1 MEGRASRRPTT
12 EAGRGARR
20 SIVNHARRALM
31 LDSQLNQPTLRM
43 RILTRYILGEV
54 VSHALIGAAVFT
66 FVLFTRALD
75 VILELVV
82 RNSAPLPSVA
92 EVFFFTVPGALT
104 YTIPMGVLV
113 GILIGLSRL
122 AADSEI
128 TAMRASGLGVWYF
141 LRVISIFVV
150 VAWLLALGN
159 SVYLAPRSLA
169 ALGQL
174 QDRLKSSQVS
184 FEVQPRVFYEE
195 FPKKVLYVQDAKA
208 MSGGALW
215 KGVFLADLTDPSA
228 PSISLARE
236 GLLVSQGRDTLD
248 LHLTTGST
256 HENDPKNPDQ
266 YQISTFQ
273 TTDIPIQIPPAQN
286 GQEHEVESLHEM
298 KVANLLRNARTA
310 DPSTRRLYLIEYHNR
325 FALPTAC
332 IVLALV
338 GIPLGLS
345 SKKGGKSS
353 GLVLTILLVFLYY
366 SISLIGVSF
375 AKQGHLSPAA
385 GVWLADFVFFVGG
398 AFLLWQSERRPIELA
413 GFRAWFKASR
423 FGSSGSEAAVDE
435 SSPPGLLAAPQ
446 NGEPRPPGVSTGFN
460 PGINHTLSA
469 RRRLFNL
476 RFPTILDEYV
486 LRDFALYFGMIVA
499 AFVMLLLVF
508 TLFELLGDILRN
520 QVSPITVGEY
530 LLNVTPYFLYYPIA
544 PLSMLLAV
552 LVTFGLLQRTN
563 EITAIKATG
572 ISLYRVVVP
581 VLIAS
586 TLVAGVLFLSDQFY
600 LPYTNKRQDALRN
613 QIKGKPAQ
621 TYLRPDR
628 KWIFGQHSDIYYYQF
643 FDPDRDVFGGI
654 SVFQF
659 DPHTFQITHR
669 ITADRAHWSS
679 SMGRWVYEQGWER
692 GLSGSAIES
701 YRKFD
706 ATTFPEL
713 AEAPAY
719 FKKEIKQS
727 SEMSYDELR
736 RYIYDLEQ
744 SGFDV
749 VRLRVQL
756 QKKIA
761 YPLITFVMAVLAIPF
776 ALSAGKRSALTGVA
790 TAIGIGLVYWMISG
804 LFEAMGN
811 FSQLPPTVA
820 AWSPD
825 LVFGFIGGYLILRMP
840 T

>member
-1 MEGRASRRPTT
+1 
-12 EAGRGARR
+12 
-20 SIVNHARRALM
+20 
-31 LDSQLNQPTLRM
+31 M

-54 VSHALIGAAVFT
+54 VSHALIGAGVFT
-66 FVLFTRALD
+66 FVLFTRDLGR
-75 VILELVV
+75 ILELVV

-92 EVFFFTVPGALT
+92 EVFFYTVPVALT

-128 TAMRASGLGVWYF
+128 TAMRACGLGVWTF

-169 ALGQL
+169 ALGAL
-174 QDRLKSSQVS
+174 ENNLKSSQAS
-184 FEVQPRVFYEE
+184 FEVQPRVFYEG
-195 FPKKVLYVQDAKA
+195 FPKKVLYVQDSKA
-208 MSGGALW
+208 VSGGALW
-215 KGVFLADLTDPSA
+215 KGVFLADLTDPSS
-228 PSISLARE
+228 PTIILARE
-236 GLLVSQGRDTLD
+236 GQLISQDPETLD
-248 LHLTTGST
+248 LHLLNGST
-256 HENDPKNPDQ
+256 HETDPRNPAQ

-273 TTDIPIQIPPAQN
+273 TTDIPIEVPTAQN
-286 GQEHEVESLHEM
+286 SQEHEPTSLAEL
-298 KVANLLRNARTA
+298 KFADLLKKARTA
-310 DPSTRRLYLIEYHNR
+310 DPVSRRWDLIEYHR
-325 FALPTAC
+325 RLALPTAC
-332 IVLALV
+332 LVLALV

-353 GLVLTILLVFLYY
+353 GFVITILLVFLYY

-375 AKQGHLSPAA
+375 ARQGRIPPAA
-385 GVWLADFVFFVGG
+385 GVWLADFVFFIGG
-398 AFLLWQSERRPIELA
+398 VFLLWQSERRPIELTA
-413 GFRAWFKASR
+413 LRSW
-423 FGSSGSEAAVDE
+423 FGSSWRRTYRSNRVRVRAAWRQISGLKPSRGSVALENGDAVH
-435 SSPPGLLAAPQ
+435 PQ
-446 NGEPRPPGVSTGFN
+446 E
-460 PGINHTLSA
+460 
-469 RRRLFNL
+469 RRHLFNL
-476 RFPTILDEYV
+476 HFPTILDDYV
-486 LRDFALYFGMIVA
+486 LRGFTLYFAMIVA
-499 AFVMLLLVF
+499 AFLMLLLVF
-508 TLFELLGDILRN
+508 TLFELLSDILRN
-520 QVSPITVGEY
+520 QISPLTVGEY
-530 LLNVTPYFLYYPIA
+530 LLNVAPYFLYSTT

-552 LVTFGLLQRTN
+552 LVTFGLLQRSN

-572 ISLYRVVVP
+572 ISLYRLIVP
-581 VLIAS
+581 VLIVS
-586 TLVAGVLFLSDQFY
+586 TLVAGVLFLSDQLY

-613 QIKGKPAQ
+613 EIKGKPAQ

-643 FDPDRDVFGGI
+643 FDPDRDVFGGV

-659 DPHTFQITHR
+659 DPHTFEITHR
-669 ITADRAHWSS
+669 IDADRAYWSS
-679 SMGRWVYEQGWER
+679 PMGRWVYEQGWER
-692 GLSGSAIES
+692 SLNGSAHVS
-701 YRKFD
+701 DRKFD
-706 ATTFPEL
+706 VATYPEL
-713 AEAPAY
+713 SEPPAY
-719 FKKEIKQS
+719 FKKEVRQS

-736 RYIYDLEQ
+736 RYIHDLEQ

-790 TAIGIGLVYWMISG
+790 TAIGIGVVYWTISG

-811 FSQLPPTVA
+811 LSQLPPAVA

>member
-1 MEGRASRRPTT
+1 
-12 EAGRGARR
+12 
-20 SIVNHARRALM
+20 
-31 LDSQLNQPTLRM
+31 M

-66 FVLFTRALD
+66 FVLFTRDLGR
-75 VILELVV
+75 ILELIV

-92 EVFFFTVPGALT
+92 EIFFFTVPVVLT

-122 AADSEI
+122 AADSEV
-128 TAMRASGLGVWYF
+128 TAMRASGLGVWTF

-174 QDRLKSSQVS
+174 QNRLKSSQVS
-184 FEVQPRVFYEE
+184 FEVQPRVFYEG
-195 FPKKVLYVQDAKA
+195 FPKIVLYVQDVKA

-215 KGVFLADLTDPSA
+215 KGVFLADLSDPSS
-228 PSISLARE
+228 PRISLARE
-236 GLLVSQGRDTLD
+236 GLLVSQGPDTLD
-248 LHLTTGST
+248 LHLTTGAT
-256 HENDPKNPDQ
+256 HETDPKNPDQ

-273 TTDIPIQIPPAQN
+273 TTDIPIRVPASQN
-286 GQEHEVESLHEM
+286 GQEHEPTSLGEM
-298 KVANLLRNARTA
+298 KVGDLLHSAQTG
-310 DPSTRRLYLIEYHNR
+310 DPITRRWHLIEYHR
-325 FALPTAC
+325 RLALPTAC

-353 GLVLTILLVFLYY
+353 GFVLTILLVFLYY

-375 AKQGHLSPAA
+375 ARQGRISPAA
-385 GVWLADFVFFVGG
+385 GVWLADLAFLLGG
-398 AFLLWQSERRPIELA
+398 VFLLWQSERRPIDLLA
-413 GFRAWFKASR
+413 LRSWFKASKCTVSR
-423 FGSSGSEAAVDE
+423 LKASMFPSTAPSQPALAVATNGASS
-435 SSPPGLLAAPQ
+435 
-446 NGEPRPPGVSTGFN
+446 RPPLRESMSLRLLG
-460 PGINHTLSA
+460 

-476 RFPTILDEYV
+476 HFPTILDDYV
-486 LRDFALYFGMIVA
+486 LRDFSVYLTMIVA
-499 AFVMLLLVF
+499 AFLTLLLVF

-520 QVSPITVGEY
+520 QVSPLTVGEY
-530 LLNVTPYFLYYPIA
+530 LLNVMPYFLYNTT

-552 LVTFGLLQRTN
+552 LVTFGLMQRSN

-572 ISLYRVVVP
+572 ISLYRLVIP
-581 VLIAS
+581 VLIVS
-586 TLVAGVLFLSDQFY
+586 TLVAGVLFLSDQIY

-613 QIKGKPAQ
+613 RIKGKPAQ

-643 FDPDRDVFGGI
+643 FDPDRDVFGGV

-669 ITADRAHWSS
+669 ITADRAKWSE

-692 GLSGSAIES
+692 SLSGSSIES

-706 ATTFPEL
+706 VATYPEL

-727 SEMSYDELR
+727 SEMSYEELR
-736 RYIYDLEQ
+736 HYIHDLEQ

-761 YPLITFVMAVLAIPF
+761 YPLITLVMAVLAIPF
-776 ALSAGKRSALTGVA
+776 ALSAGKRSAVAGVA
-790 TAIGIGLVYWMISG
+790 TAIGIGVVYWTISG

-811 FSQLPPTVA
+811 LSQLPPAVA

>member
-1 MEGRASRRPTT
+1 
-12 EAGRGARR
+12 
-20 SIVNHARRALM
+20 
-31 LDSQLNQPTLRM
+31 LRM
-43 RILTRYILGEV
+43 RILTRYILREV

-66 FVLFTRALD
+66 FVLFTRDLGR
-75 VILELVV
+75 ILELVV

-92 EVFFFTVPGALT
+92 EVFFFTVPVALT

-128 TAMRASGLGVWYF
+128 TAMRASGLGVWTF
-141 LRVISIFVV
+141 LRVISIFVI

-169 ALGQL
+169 ALGQIE
-174 QDRLKSSQVS
+174 DRLKTSQAS
-184 FEVQPRVFYEE
+184 FEVQPRVFYEG
-195 FPKKVLYVQDAKA
+195 FPKIILYVQDIKAK
-208 MSGGALW
+208 SGGALW

-228 PSISLARE
+228 PRISLARE
-236 GLLVSQGRDTLD
+236 GLLVSQGPDTLD
-248 LHLTTGST
+248 LHLTNGST
-256 HENDPKNPDQ
+256 HETDPKNPDQ

-273 TTDIPIQIPPAQN
+273 TTDIPIQVPASQN
-286 GQEHEVESLHEM
+286 NQEHEPTSLSEI
-298 KVANLLRNARTA
+298 KFADLLNAGQTA
-310 DPSTRRLYLIEYHNR
+310 DPISRRWHLIEYHR
-325 FALPTAC
+325 RLALPTAC
-332 IVLALV
+332 IVLAMV

-353 GLVLTILLVFLYY
+353 GFVITILLVFVYY
-366 SISLIGVSF
+366 SISLIGVSL
-375 AKQGHLSPAA
+375 ARQGRLSPAP
-385 GVWLADFVFFVGG
+385 GVWLADFVFLAGG
-398 AFLLWQSERRPIELA
+398 IFLLWQSERRPI
-413 GFRAWFKASR
+413 
-423 FGSSGSEAAVDE
+423 D
-435 SSPPGLLAAPQ
+435 
-446 NGEPRPPGVSTGFN
+446 
-460 PGINHTLSA
+460 LSA
-469 RRRLFNL
+469 LRSWLKVSKLKALSLRASGAQSSSSDQSLSTQSKNVDGPDAAKRESIFIRLPGRWRLFNL
-476 RFPTILDEYV
+476 RFPTILDDYV
-486 LRDFALYFGMIVA
+486 LRGFALYFAMIVA
-499 AFVMLLLVF
+499 AFLMLLLVF

-520 QVSPITVGEY
+520 QISPLTVGEY
-530 LLNVTPYFLYYPIA
+530 LLNVVPYFLYNTT

-552 LVTFGLLQRTN
+552 LVTFGLLQRSN

-572 ISLYRVVVP
+572 ISLYRIIVP
-581 VLIAS
+581 VLLAS
-586 TLVAGVLFLSDQFY
+586 TLVAGVLFLSDQLY

-613 QIKGKPAQ
+613 RIKGKPAQ

-628 KWIFGQHSDIYYYQF
+628 KWIFGQHYDIYYYQF
-643 FDPDRDVFGGI
+643 FDPDRDVFGGV

-692 GLSGSAIES
+692 SLSGAAIES
-701 YRKFD
+701 YRQFD
-706 ATTFPEL
+706 AATYPEL
-713 AEAPAY
+713 AETPGY

-727 SEMSYDELR
+727 SEMSYEELG
-736 RYIYDLEQ
+736 RYIHDLEQ

-761 YPLITFVMAVLAIPF
+761 YPLITLVMAILAIPF
-776 ALSAGKRSALTGVA
+776 ALSAGKRSAVAGIA
-790 TAIGIGLVYWMISG
+790 TAIGIGVVYWTISG

-811 FSQLPPTVA
+811 LSQLPPAVA

>member
-1 MEGRASRRPTT
+1 
-12 EAGRGARR
+12 
-20 SIVNHARRALM
+20 
-31 LDSQLNQPTLRM
+31 M

-66 FVLFTRALD
+66 FVLFTRDLGH
-75 VILELVV
+75 ILELVV

-92 EVFFFTVPGALT
+92 EIFFFTVPVALT

-122 AADSEI
+122 AADSEV
-128 TAMRASGLGVWYF
+128 TAMRASGVGVWTF

-150 VAWLLALGN
+150 ATWLFALGN

-174 QDRLKSSQVS
+174 QNRLKSSQVS
-184 FEVQPRVFYEE
+184 FEVQPRVFYEG
-195 FPKKVLYVQDAKA
+195 FPKRVLYVQDVKA

-215 KGVFLADLTDPSA
+215 KGVFLADLSDPSS
-228 PSISLARE
+228 PRISLARE
-236 GLLVSQGRDTLD
+236 GLLVSQGPDTLD
-248 LHLTTGST
+248 LHLTNGST
-256 HENDPKNPDQ
+256 HETDPRNPDQ

-273 TTDIPIQIPPAQN
+273 TTDIPIRIPASQN
-286 GQEHEVESLHEM
+286 SQEHEPTSLGEM
-298 KVANLLRNARTA
+298 KVADLLRTA
-310 DPSTRRLYLIEYHNR
+310 QNGDAVTRRWHLIEFHR
-325 FALPTAC
+325 RLALPTAC

-353 GLVLTILLVFLYY
+353 GFVLTILLVFLYY

-375 AKQGHLSPAA
+375 ARQGRISPAA
-385 GVWLADFVFFVGG
+385 GVWLADLTFLVGG
-398 AFLLWQSERRPIELA
+398 VFLLWQSERRPLELA
-413 GFRAWFKASR
+413 SLRSWFKTSR
-423 FGSSGSEAAVDE
+423 CKVSRLKDRMFPSSTPSLSGAALPQRRMNGESSGPPLRE
-435 SSPPGLLAAPQ
+435 SIFTLW
-446 NGEPRPPGVSTGFN
+446 PR
-460 PGINHTLSA
+460 
-469 RRRLFNL
+469 RWRLFNL
-476 RFPTILDEYV
+476 HFPTILDDYV
-486 LRDFALYFGMIVA
+486 LRDFALYLSLIVG
-499 AFVMLLLVF
+499 AFLMLLLVF
-508 TLFELLGDILRN
+508 TLFELLNDIMRN
-520 QVSPITVGEY
+520 HVSVLAVGEY

-552 LVTFGLLQRTN
+552 LVTFGLLQRSN

-572 ISLYRVVVP
+572 ISVYRIIVP

-613 QIKGKPAQ
+613 RIKGKPAQ

-643 FDPDRDVFGGI
+643 FDPDRNTFGGV

-659 DPHTFQITHR
+659 DPRSFQITHR
-669 ITADRAHWSS
+669 ITAERAHWSD
-679 SMGRWVYEQGWER
+679 SMDRWIYEQGWER
-692 GLSGSAIES
+692 SLSGSAIEN

-706 ATTFPEL
+706 VATYPEL

-719 FKKEIKQS
+719 FKKEIIQS
-727 SEMSYDELR
+727 QEMSYDELR
-736 RYIYDLEQ
+736 RYIHDLEQ

-761 YPLITFVMAVLAIPF
+761 YPLITLVMAILAIPF
-776 ALSAGKRSALTGVA
+776 ALFTGKRSAVTGVA
-790 TAIGIGLVYWMISG
+790 TAIGIGVVYWTISG

-811 FSQLPPTVA
+811 LSQLPPAVA